1 MFLEPPDP
9 CDQFFTEA
17 NLGNLADR
25 GYLIIEDA
33 LPADFVA
40 LLGQD
45 SLAIRT
51 AGMFKQ
57 AGIAHGVDFRV
68 ATDVRSDLIYWWDPQ
83 SQVMVQ
89 RRFWRFIENVKE
101 CLNRCLFLGL
111 FDVELH
117 YAIYPCG
124 AFYAKHIDQFRTS
137 SKRKI
142 SLVLYLNDIWSCED
156 GGQLRLYDDDGV
168 VYQDIVPKGGVM
180 VLFCSDRVLHEAMP
194 TRKERLSLTGWF
206 RTRTGFPA

>member
-1 MFLEPPDP
+1 MSIEPFDP
-9 CDQFFTEA
+9 CDHFFTQA
-17 NLGNLADR
+17 NLQSLADR

-33 LPADFVA
+33 LSPDFVK

-57 AGIAHGVDFRV
+57 AGIAQGVDYRV
-68 ATDVRSDLIYWWDPQ
+68 ATDIRSDLIYWWDPQ
-83 SQVMVQ
+83 AQVMVQ
-89 RRFWRFIENVKE
+89 RRFWQFAEKVREA
-101 CLNRCLFLGL
+101 LNRHLYLGL

-124 AFYAKHIDQFRTS
+124 AFFAKHIDQFRANNQ
-137 SKRKI
+137 RRI
-142 SLVLYLNDIWSCED
+142 SLVLYLNDLWAPED
-156 GGQLRLYDDDGV
+156 GGQLRLYDDDGL
-168 VYQDIVPKGGVM
+168 VYQDVIPKGGVM

-194 TRKERLSLTGWF
+194 TKRERLSLTGWF
-206 RTRTGFPA
+206 RTRP